1 MTPPL
6 TTARQ
11 AADVAVLAQHGGG
24 AADLLGPNLPGPALP
39 PRHVRRRGRGRG
51 DSRQVEIMIMILVV
65 MMVMMTMMMVARFF
79 NDWVDQVKAEIP
91 AERLLVFEV
100 KQGWGPLCQ
109 FLGEL

>member
-11 AADVAVLAQHGGG
+11 AADVAGLAQHGGG
-24 AADLLGPNLPGPALP
+24 AADLLGPHLPRPALP
-39 PRHVRRRGRGRG
+39 PRHVRGSGRGRG
-51 DSRQVEIMIMILVV
+51 DSRQVEIMIMI
-65 MMVMMTMMMVARFF
+65 VMMTMMMVARFF

-100 KQGWGPLCQ
+100 KQGWAPLCH

>member
-1 MTPPL
+1 MPKSEIINDVLRFVQFGEGNSVTCIASHQVPP
-6 TTARQ
+6 
-11 AADVAVLAQHGGG
+11 
-24 AADLLGPNLPGPALP
+24 
-39 PRHVRRRGRGRG
+39 
-51 DSRQVEIMIMILVV
+51 EIIVMISV
-65 MMVMMTMMMVARFF
+65 MMVMMTMMMVVSARFF

>member
-24 AADLLGPNLPGPALP
+24 AADLLGPNLPRPALP

-51 DSRQVEIMIMILVV
+51 DSRQVEIMIMIVIV
-65 MMVMMTMMMVARFF
+65 MMMMVVSTRFF

>member
-1 MTPPL
+1 MAPWTSGWTPQSGHLVP
-6 TTARQ
+6 
-11 AADVAVLAQHGGG
+11 
-24 AADLLGPNLPGPALP
+24 PGQIFFSLCKYFLI
-39 PRHVRRRGRGRG
+39 V
-51 DSRQVEIMIMILVV
+51 
-65 MMVMMTMMMVARFF
+65 RFF

>member
-1 MTPPL
+1 MMMMM
-6 TTARQ
+6 
-11 AADVAVLAQHGGG
+11 
-24 AADLLGPNLPGPALP
+24 
-39 PRHVRRRGRGRG
+39 
-51 DSRQVEIMIMILVV
+51 MIVMM
-65 MMVMMTMMMVARFF
+65 MMVMVVSARFF

>member
-1 MTPPL
+1 
-6 TTARQ
+6 
-11 AADVAVLAQHGGG
+11 
-24 AADLLGPNLPGPALP
+24 
-39 PRHVRRRGRGRG
+39 
-51 DSRQVEIMIMILVV
+51 MIMILVV

>member
-1 MTPPL
+1 
-6 TTARQ
+6 
-11 AADVAVLAQHGGG
+11 
-24 AADLLGPNLPGPALP
+24 
-39 PRHVRRRGRGRG
+39 
-51 DSRQVEIMIMILVV
+51 MIMIVIV
-65 MMVMMTMMMVARFF
+65 MMMMMMIMVVSARFF

>member
-1 MTPPL
+1 MIVVVMMT
-6 TTARQ
+6 
-11 AADVAVLAQHGGG
+11 
-24 AADLLGPNLPGPALP
+24 
-39 PRHVRRRGRGRG
+39 
-51 DSRQVEIMIMILVV
+51 M

>member
-1 MTPPL
+1 
-6 TTARQ
+6 
-11 AADVAVLAQHGGG
+11 
-24 AADLLGPNLPGPALP
+24 
-39 PRHVRRRGRGRG
+39 
-51 DSRQVEIMIMILVV
+51 MIMILVV

-100 KQGWGPLCQ
+100 KQGWAPLCQ

>member
-1 MTPPL
+1 
-6 TTARQ
+6 
-11 AADVAVLAQHGGG
+11 
-24 AADLLGPNLPGPALP
+24 
-39 PRHVRRRGRGRG
+39 
-51 DSRQVEIMIMILVV
+51 MIMIVIV
-65 MMVMMTMMMVARFF
+65 MMMMMIMMVARFF